1 MTQEEMIAAS
11 SDPEFLKYLDER
23 EKGVLETKSI
33 SGLYEVLDM
42 LLILD
47 LDESRINKIYETIL
61 TVAFDGIEKRLK
73 SQTKL
78 KLDDLDSNDKF
89 YIRAFY
95 EHSIEKWS
103 RDDAKG
109 AKELFFVLSQ
119 IIDDE
124 KLLKAVNIMLIAC
137 HDNSDMEDFYENKI
151 SHKET
156 VEDEKYG
163 YFLVD
168 FTFDTDVYIDENS
181 NKLIQIF
188 EELKPLIAV

>member
-1 MTQEEMIAAS
+1 MTQEEMIKAS
-11 SDPEFLKYLDER
+11 SDPEFLKYLEIR
-23 EKGVLETKSI
+23 EKDVLETKSI

-47 LDESRINKIYETIL
+47 LEEKRINKVYELIL
-61 TVAFDGIEKRLK
+61 TVAFEQIEKRLQ
-73 SQTKL
+73 SQIKL
-78 KLDDLDSNDKF
+78 KLDDNDSNDKF

-124 KLLKAVNIMLIAC
+124 KLHEAINIKLLAC
-137 HDNSDMEDFYENKI
+137 NNGVDMEEFYETKI
-151 SHKET
+151 LHKES

-168 FTFDTDVYIDENS
+168 FTFDTKAYLDENTT
-181 NKLIQIF
+181 KLQEIY
-188 EELKPLIAV
+188 EELKSLIKV

>member
-1 MTQEEMIAAS
+1 MTQEEMIQAS
-11 SDPEFLKYLDER
+11 TDPEFLKYLEVR
-23 EKGVLETKSI
+23 EKDVLESKNI

-47 LDESRINKIYETIL
+47 LDESRINKVYETIL
-61 TVAFDGIEKRLK
+61 TVAFDGIEARLK
-73 SQTKL
+73 SGVKL
-78 KLDDLDSNDKF
+78 KLDDNDSEDKH

-103 RDDAKG
+103 RDDHKG

-124 KLLKAVNIMLIAC
+124 KLQDAINIKLLAC
-137 HDNSDMEDFYENKI
+137 NDNVDMENFYETKI
-151 SHKET
+151 LHKES
-156 VEDEKYG
+156 VEEEKYG

-168 FTFDTDVYIDENS
+168 FTFDTKSYLTENS
-181 NKLIQIF
+181 QKLDKIYQ
-188 EELKPLIAV
+188 ELKSLIKV

>member
-1 MTQEEMIAAS
+1 MTQEEMIQAS
-11 SDPEFLKYLDER
+11 TDPEFLKYLDVR
-23 EKGVLETKSI
+23 EKDVLESKNI

-47 LDESRINKIYETIL
+47 LDENRINKVYETIL
-61 TVAFDGIEKRLK
+61 SVAFNGIEARLK
-73 SQTKL
+73 SGVKL
-78 KLDDLDSNDKF
+78 KLSDNDSEDKHF
-89 YIRAFY
+89 IRAFY

-103 RDDAKG
+103 RDDYKG

-124 KLLKAVNIMLIAC
+124 KLHEAVNIKLLAC
-137 HDNSDMEDFYENKI
+137 NDKVDMEKFYETKI
-151 SHKET
+151 LHKES

-168 FTFDTDVYIDENS
+168 FTFDTKEYLNENT
-181 NKLIQIF
+181 NKLEDIY
-188 EELKPLIAV
+188 EELKSLITV

>member
-1 MTQEEMIAAS
+1 MTQEEMIKAS
-11 SDPEFLKYLDER
+11 SDPEFLKYLEIR
-23 EKGVLETKSI
+23 EKDVLETKSI

-47 LDESRINKIYETIL
+47 LDEARINKIYELIL
-61 TVAFDGIEKRLK
+61 TVAFEQIEQRLQ
-73 SQTKL
+73 SQIKL
-78 KLDDLDSNDKF
+78 KLDDNDSNDKF

-103 RDDAKG
+103 REDNKG

-124 KLLKAVNIMLIAC
+124 KLLKAVNVKLIAC
-137 HDNSDMEDFYENKI
+137 HDGVDMEEFYDTKI
-151 SHKET
+151 SHQESI
-156 VEDEKYG
+156 EDEKYG

-168 FTFDTDVYIDENS
+168 FTFDENEYLNENS
-181 NKLIQIF
+181 DKLNKIY
-188 EELKPLIAV
+188 EELKSLIEV

>member
-1 MTQEEMIAAS
+1 MTQEEMIEAS
-11 SDPEFLKYLDER
+11 TDPEFLKYLDVR
-23 EKGVLETKSI
+23 EKDVLESKSI
-33 SGLYEVLDM
+33 SGLYEVLDI

-47 LDESRINKIYETIL
+47 LQEDRINKVYETIL
-61 TVAFDGIEKRLK
+61 TVAFDGIESRLK
-73 SQTKL
+73 SGVKL
-78 KLDDLDSNDKF
+78 KLEDNDSEDKH

-103 RDDAKG
+103 RDDSKG

-124 KLLKAVNIMLIAC
+124 KLHEAVNIKLLAC
-137 HDNSDMEDFYENKI
+137 HDGIDMEEFYDTKI
-151 SHKET
+151 LHKES

-168 FTFDTDVYIDENS
+168 FTFDTKAYLDENTD
-181 NKLIQIF
+181 KLQEIY
-188 EELKPLIAV
+188 EELKSLITV

>member
-23 EKGVLETKSI
+23 EKGVLESRNI

-47 LDESRINKIYETIL
+47 LDEMRINKIYETIL
-61 TVAFDGIEKRLK
+61 TVAFDGIENRLQSK
-73 SQTKL
+73 VKL
-78 KLDDLDSNDKF
+78 KLDNNDSEDKF

-103 RDDAKG
+103 RDDLKG
-109 AKELFFVLSQ
+109 AKELFFVLSN

-124 KLLKAVNIMLIAC
+124 KLLNAVNIKLLAC
-137 HDNSDMEDFYENKI
+137 HNNTDMEEFYENKI
-151 SHKET
+151 DHQQS

-168 FTFDTDVYIDENS
+168 FRFDVNEYLKENKKTLDEIN
-181 NKLIQIF
+181 N
-188 EELKPLIAV
+188 ELKSLIEV

>member
-1 MTQEEMIAAS
+1 MTQEEMIKAS
-11 SDPEFLKYLDER
+11 SDPEFLSYLQTR
-23 EKGVLETKSI
+23 EKDVLESKSI

-47 LDESRINKIYETIL
+47 LDEQRINKIYETIL
-61 TVAFDGIEKRLK
+61 TVAFDTIEKRLK
-73 SQTKL
+73 SGVKL
-78 KLDDLDSNDKF
+78 SLDNNDNNDKF

-103 RDDAKG
+103 RDDNKG

-119 IIDDE
+119 IINDE
-124 KLLKAVNIMLIAC
+124 KLLSAVNIKLLAC
-137 HDNSDMEDFYENKI
+137 DANEDMEDFYENKI
-151 SHKET
+151 DHKEK

-168 FTFDTDVYIDENS
+168 FKFDTKEYLNANS
-181 NKLIQIF
+181 NRLKEIY
-188 EELKPLIAV
+188 EELKSLIAV

>member
-23 EKGVLETKSI
+23 EKGVLESKNI

-47 LDESRINKIYETIL
+47 LQEERINKVYETIL
-61 TVAFDGIEKRLK
+61 TVAFDGIENRLQSK
-73 SQTKL
+73 IKL
-78 KLDDLDSNDKF
+78 KLDNNDSEDKF

-103 RDDAKG
+103 RNDLKG
-109 AKELFFVLSQ
+109 AKELFFVLSN
-119 IIDDE
+119 IIEDE
-124 KLLKAVNIMLIAC
+124 KLLNAVNIKLLAC
-137 HDNSDMEDFYENKI
+137 HNEVDMEEFYETKI
-151 SHKET
+151 QHQQS

-168 FTFDTDVYIDENS
+168 FRFDVNEYLKENKKTLDEIN
-181 NKLIQIF
+181 N
-188 EELKPLIAV
+188 ELKSLIEV

>member
-1 MTQEEMIAAS
+1 MTQEEMIQAS
-11 SDPEFLKYLDER
+11 SDPDFLIYLKQR
-23 EKGVLETKSI
+23 ESDVLESKNI

-47 LDESRINKIYETIL
+47 LQEQRINKIYELIL
-61 TVAFDGIEKRLK
+61 SVAFDGIENRLK
-73 SQTKL
+73 SQIKL
-78 KLDDLDSNDKF
+78 KLDGDNEDKF

-103 RDDAKG
+103 RNDNKG

-124 KLLKAVNIMLIAC
+124 KLLDAVNIKLLAC
-137 HDNSDMEDFYENKI
+137 NDAIDMEVFYEEKI
-151 SHKET
+151 SHQQS

-168 FTFDTDVYIDENS
+168 FTFDTKEYLS
-181 NKLIQIF
+181 NNQTKLQEVF
-188 EELKPLIAV
+188 EELKPLITA

>member
-1 MTQEEMIAAS
+1 MTQEEMIKAS
-11 SDPEFLKYLDER
+11 SDPEFLKYLEIR
-23 EKGVLETKSI
+23 EKDVLESKSI

-47 LDESRINKIYETIL
+47 LDESRINKVYELIL
-61 TVAFDGIEKRLK
+61 TVAFEQIEQRLQ

-78 KLDDLDSNDKF
+78 KLNDNDSNDKF

-103 RDDAKG
+103 REDNKG

-124 KLLKAVNIMLIAC
+124 KLLKAVNVKLIAC
-137 HDNSDMEDFYENKI
+137 NDGVDMEEFYDTKI
-151 SHKET
+151 VHQQS
-156 VEDEKYG
+156 VEDEIYG

-168 FTFDTDVYIDENS
+168 FTFDVDEYLNKNS
-181 NKLIQIF
+181 DKLNKIY
-188 EELKPLIAV
+188 EELKSLIEV

>member
-1 MTQEEMIAAS
+1 MTQEEMIEAS

-23 EKGVLETKSI
+23 EKGVLESKNI

-47 LDESRINKIYETIL
+47 LQEERINKIYETIL
-61 TVAFDGIEKRLK
+61 TVAFDGIEKRLQSK
-73 SQTKL
+73 VKL
-78 KLDDLDSNDKF
+78 KLDDNDSEDKF

-103 RDDAKG
+103 RDDIKG
-109 AKELFFVLSQ
+109 AKELFFVLSN

-124 KLLKAVNIMLIAC
+124 KLLNAVNIKLLAC
-137 HDNSDMEDFYENKI
+137 HTNTDMEKFYESKI
-151 SHKET
+151 QHQES

-168 FTFDTDVYIDENS
+168 FTFDVNEYLKENQTTLKEIS
-181 NKLIQIF
+181 
-188 EELKPLIAV
+188 EELKSLIEV